1 MVVAAILKNPKPEVV
16 GRAHTCRMILYYLRS
31 ICTNFGAL
39 DQRVLKSSK
48 FGAKPLDYYTVQRC
62 SIQALRSPPVIL
74 LCYGLNLA
82 QCQSSI

>member
-39 DQRVLKSSK
+39 DQRVTK
-48 FGAKPLDYYTVQRC
+48 
-62 SIQALRSPPVIL
+62 IL
-74 LCYGLNLA
+74 LSHWT
-82 QCQSSI
+82 SSIYRV

>member
-39 DQRVLKSSK
+39 DQRVSKSSK
-48 FGAKPLDYYTVQRC
+48 FGAKPLDY
-62 SIQALRSPPVIL
+62 
-74 LCYGLNLA
+74 
-82 QCQSSI
+82 